1 MRNILELGTFSAKWQ
16 ATKLTQRSVAFLHA
30 KDRDSERKSGQ
41 QIHSQEGEKKP
52 ATTLGIKLTKAVK
65 DLHKD
70 YSWTGRIDMVKMA
83 LLWKPST
90 NLVPS
95 QSKCSLSS
103 S

>member
-1 MRNILELGTFSAKWQ
+1 MPKTETVKENQGNKY
-16 ATKLTQRSVAFLHA
+16 
-30 KDRDSERKSGQ
+30 
-41 QIHSQEGEKKP
+41 IHKRGEKKP

-70 YSWTGRIDMVKMA
+70 YPWTGRIDMVKMT

-90 NLVPS
+90 NLGPS